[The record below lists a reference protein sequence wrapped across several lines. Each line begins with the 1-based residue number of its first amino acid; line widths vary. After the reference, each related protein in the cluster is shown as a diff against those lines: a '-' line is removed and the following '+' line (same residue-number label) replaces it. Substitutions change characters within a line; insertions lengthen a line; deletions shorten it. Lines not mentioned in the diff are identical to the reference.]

1 MAWVVLTGYMG
12 AGKSTVGRAVAGQLS
27 RAFLDSDDEI
37 ERDAGLV
44 IPRIFATRGE
54 VWFRRTEERTIRAIV
69 EREPAGVL
77 SAGGGAIESA
87 RTRDFLHRVAHVVW
101 LRASPEQLWDRVTGS
116 PRPLATDRDR
126 FLRRYA
132 RREALYAAT
141 AHVIV
146 DAAQPFD
153 AVVADVLAAVQP
165 ALRAESE
172 AGS

>member
-12 AGKSTVGRAVAGQLS
+12 AGKSTVGRAVSSRVS

-37 ERDAGLV
+37 ERETGLA

-77 SAGGGAIESA
+77 SIGGGAVENA
-87 RTRDFLHRVAHVVW
+87 RTRDLLHRVAHVVW
-101 LRASPEQLWDRVTGS
+101 LRATPEQLWDRVMGS
-116 PRPLATDRDR
+116 ARPLATDRDR

-132 RREALYAAT
+132 RREAFYAAT

-153 AVVADVLAAVQP
+153 DVVADVLAGVQP
-165 ALRAESE
+165 ALGAESE